1 VRVTH
6 GKAVRLDG
14 KRPMIKSHVN
24 TWLRQHSQ
32 VLGFTSCQA
41 KHGGAGAVYVMLK
54 RTMMEGRDE

>member
-1 VRVTH
+1 LFSSSFYETLL
-6 GKAVRLDG
+6 KEL
-14 KRPMIKSHVN
+14 VN

-32 VLGFTSCQA
+32 VLGFCSCQA